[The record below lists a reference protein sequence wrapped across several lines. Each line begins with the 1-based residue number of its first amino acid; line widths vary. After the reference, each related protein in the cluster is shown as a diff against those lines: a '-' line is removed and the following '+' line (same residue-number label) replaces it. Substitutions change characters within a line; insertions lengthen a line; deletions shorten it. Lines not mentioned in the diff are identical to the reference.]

1 MVNIKNKD
9 IRAKD
14 DFTEILTCTKERH
27 VIQYMKWIG
36 KWNMINGTQ
45 NRQKIRIG

>member
-27 VIQYMKWIG
+27 VISVHEMDRKMKHD
-36 KWNMINGTQ
+36 KQ
-45 NRQKIRIG
+45 NSK